1 MSSSLR
7 LLKIVRVLFSERID
21 ELLPQ
26 PKRKL
31 LKAIAWCIPSV
42 RKKRSRGERLRDALQ
57 TLGPVFVKFG
67 QMLSTRRDLL
77 PPDIAGPLAELQDR
91 VKPFSG
97 EVAKSIIE
105 SELGC
110 SVDEVF
116 SEFSSDVMASASVA
130 QVHAARL
137 ETGEEVIAK
146 VIRPGI
152 EKVIEE
158 DLKLMMTIAKFVER
172 NFIDGKRLKLVQVV
186 SDYRMTILD
195 ELDLMREAANAAL
208 IRRNFADSEICYVP
222 EIFWDYTRRSVMVEE
237 RIYGIPISRVDIFKE
252 KKVNMEKLAENGVEI
267 FFTQVFDHSFFHA
280 DMHPGNVFVD
290 ISDPENPVYK
300 AIDFGIVGT
309 LDPESQAYLAQ
320 NLIAFFDRDYRAVA
334 ELHVE
339 SGWVPKNTNIGE
351 FESAIRT
358 VCEPIF
364 QKPLGEISFGVLLI
378 QLFEVARRFQMEV
391 QPQLVLLQKTL
402 LNIEGLGRELY
413 PELDIWNTGK
423 PFLERWVKE
432 RLGPKGIADYTKRN
446 ISRWAVQFPALTN
459 IILSAPDRLERLEL
473 IQLEQANALNL
484 LGQETKKRRL
494 KGYLST
500 VLGGSGL
507 IVAGVALIA
516 EHDWLAGYW
525 PFAIAV
531 LSLAYGS
538 VTVDNKPRLSEAPGS
553 RILAVRTKSTR
564 DG

>member
-1 MSSSLR
+1 MGSSLR
-7 LLKIVRVLFSERID
+7 LFKILRVLFSERID

-26 PKRKL
+26 PKSGT
-31 LKAIAWCIPSV
+31 LKALAWCIPSV
-42 RKKRSRGERLRDALQ
+42 RMKRSRGERLRDALQ

-77 PPDIAGPLAELQDR
+77 PPDIAEPLAELQDR
-91 VKPFSG
+91 VKPFPG
-97 EVAKSIIE
+97 EVSKSIIE
-105 SELGC
+105 SDLDC
-110 SVDEVF
+110 SVGDIF

-137 ETGEEVIAK
+137 KTGEEVIVK

-158 DLKLMMTIAKFVER
+158 DLKLMMTIAKFVEK
-172 NFIDGKRLKLVQVV
+172 NFVDGKRLKLVQVV

-195 ELDLMREAANAAL
+195 ELDLMREAANTAL
-208 IRRNFADSEICYVP
+208 IRRNFENSSICYVP
-222 EIFWDYTRRSVMVEE
+222 QIYWDCTRRSVMVEE

-252 KKVNMEKLAENGVEI
+252 KRVNMEKLAERGVEI

-339 SGWVPKNTNIGE
+339 SGWVPKDTKVGE

-378 QLFEVARRFQMEV
+378 RLFEVARRFQMEV
-391 QPQLVLLQKTL
+391 QPQLILLQKTL

-413 PELDIWNTGK
+413 PELDLWKTGR

-432 RLGPKGIADYTKRN
+432 RLGPKGIVDYAKRN
-446 ISRWAVQFPALTN
+446 VSRWAVQFPALTN
-459 IILSAPDRLERLEL
+459 TVLSTPDRLERLES
-473 IQLEQANALNL
+473 IQLQQADALKHIGQEAKRRRLTGHLSTL
-484 LGQETKKRRL
+484 LG
-494 KGYLST
+494 
-500 VLGGSGL
+500 VSGL
-507 IVAGVALIA
+507 LVAGAALIA
-516 EHDWLAGYW
+516 EHDWLAGHW
-525 PFAIAV
+525 PFAIAA
-531 LSLAYGS
+531 LSL
-538 VTVDNKPRLSEAPGS
+538 VLLLR
-553 RILAVRTKSTR
+553 R
-564 DG
+564 

>member
-1 MSSSLR
+1 MGSSFR
-7 LLKIVRVLFSERID
+7 LFKILRVLFSERID

-26 PKRKL
+26 PKRGM
-31 LKAIAWCIPSV
+31 LKALAWCVPSI
-42 RKKRSRGERLRDALQ
+42 RMKRTRGERLRDALQ

-97 EVAKSIIE
+97 EVARSIVE

-110 SVDEVF
+110 SVDDVF

-137 ETGEEVIAK
+137 KSGEEVIAK

-158 DLKLMMTIAKFVER
+158 DLKLMTTIARFVER
-172 NFIDGKRLKLVQVV
+172 NFVDGKRLKLVQVV

-195 ELDLMREAANAAL
+195 ELDLMREAANTAL
-208 IRRNFADSEICYVP
+208 IRRNFADSTICYVP
-222 EIFWDYTRRSVMVEE
+222 EIYWDYTRRNVMVEE
-237 RIYGIPISRVDIFKE
+237 RIYGVPISRIDIFKE
-252 KKVNMEKLAENGVEI
+252 KKVNMEKLSERGVEI

-290 ISDPENPVYK
+290 VSDPEDPVYK

-320 NLIAFFDRDYRAVA
+320 NLLAFLERDYRAVA

-339 SGWVPKNTNIGE
+339 SGWVPKDTNVGE

-364 QKPLGEISFGVLLI
+364 QKPLGEISFGVVLI
-378 QLFEVARRFQMEV
+378 RLFEVARRFQMEV
-391 QPQLVLLQKTL
+391 QPQLILLQKTL

-413 PELDIWNTGK
+413 PQLDLWKTGK
-423 PFLERWVKE
+423 PFLDRWVKE
-432 RLGPKGIADYTKRN
+432 RLGAKGVADYAKRN
-446 ISRWAVQFPALTN
+446 ISRWVVQFPALTN
-459 IILSAPDRLERLEL
+459 TLLTAPERLERIES
-473 IQLEQANALNL
+473 IQLQQIDVLKHI
-484 LGQETKKRRL
+484 GQEAKKRRL
-494 KGYLST
+494 TGYLGT
-500 VLGGSGL
+500 VLGVSGL
-507 IVAGVALIA
+507 VIAGAALIT
-516 EHDWLAGYW
+516 EYDWFAGHW

-531 LSLAYGS
+531 LSMVLLM
-538 VTVDNKPRLSEAPGS
+538 R
-553 RILAVRTKSTR
+553 R
-564 DG
+564 

>member
-7 LLKIVRVLFSERID
+7 LLKIIRVLFSERID
-21 ELLPQ
+21 ELLPR

-31 LKAIAWCIPSV
+31 LKAVTWCIPSV
-42 RKKRSRGERLRDALQ
+42 RKKRGRGERLRDALQ
-57 TLGPVFVKFG
+57 SLGPIFVKFG

-137 ETGEEVIAK
+137 KTDEQVIVK

-158 DLKLMMTIAKFVER
+158 DLNLMMTIAKFVEK
-172 NFIDGKRLKLVQVV
+172 NFVDGKRLKLVQVV

-208 IRRNFADSEICYVP
+208 IRRNFANSTICYVP
-222 EIFWDYTRRSVMVEE
+222 EIYWDYTRRNVMVEE
-237 RIYGIPISRVDIFKE
+237 RIYGIPISRVDIFNE
-252 KKVNMEKLAENGVEI
+252 KKVNMEKLAESGVEI

-413 PELDIWNTGK
+413 PELDLWNAGK
-423 PFLERWVKE
+423 PFLDRWVKE
-432 RLGPKGIADYTKRN
+432 RLGPKGVFDYTKRN

-459 IILSAPDRLERLEL
+459 TLLSAPERLERLEL
-473 IQLEQANALNL
+473 VQLEQANALQL
-484 LGQETKKRRL
+484 LGQEMKKRRL
-494 KGYLST
+494 TGYMST

-507 IVAGVALIA
+507 IVAAAALIA
-516 EHDWLAGYW
+516 EHDWLTGHW

-531 LSLAYGS
+531 LSL
-538 VTVDNKPRLSEAPGS
+538 VL
-553 RILAVRTKSTR
+553 LVRR
-564 DG
+564 